1 MLTTPTEA
9 DKLGR
14 ATSKGEEMAK
24 DITDEQEA
32 KDAHERSTPIKPA
45 LVA

>member
-1 MLTTPTEA
+1 LDVLATLAEA

-32 KDAHERSTPIKPA
+32 VREHAAI
-45 LVA
+45 